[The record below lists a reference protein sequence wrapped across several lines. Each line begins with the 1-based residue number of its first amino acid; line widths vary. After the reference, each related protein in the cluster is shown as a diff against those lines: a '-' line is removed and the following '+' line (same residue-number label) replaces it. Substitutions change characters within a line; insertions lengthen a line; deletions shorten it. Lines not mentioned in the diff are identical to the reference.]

1 VSFCVELLYSY
12 TVKKRKVFHSGGI
25 SLYNVHTTDDSLR
38 SKRNIF
44 SATHRVF
51 LHEIGRD
58 PFHQQ
63 GGNFSPQI
71 GWEWGK
77 IPTWWEKSLCGN
89 GYRAEKIPTWSEK
102 FRHGWKNSDMAGK
115 KMGRGKCKQY

>member
-1 VSFCVELLYSY
+1 VE
-12 TVKKRKVFHSGGI
+12 TINIHCKKRESVSALWRDI
-25 SLYNVHTTDDSLR
+25 TVHTTDDSLR

-44 SATHRVF
+44 TATHRVF

-58 PFHQQ
+58 PLHQQ
-63 GGNFSPQI
+63 GGNFFRQI

-89 GYRAEKIPTWSEK
+89 GNRAEKNSDMVGKIPTWLEK
-102 FRHGWKNSDMAGK
+102 F
-115 KMGRGKCKQY
+115 